1 MNKDFKSQNIDSTS
15 DDKKKS
21 FLFATLIYAL
31 LLVLLFFIRF
41 WPPSNLEELVGGGG
55 GGGVT
60 VNFGDT
66 EFGKGAEFTSK
77 ELDVKQPTKQALVA
91 PSQDENI
98 ISQED
103 TDEDVVSVVKN
114 EPKKKT
120 PIVIKKDVTKPVAVV
135 KPVVRKTDD
144 ALANILNGKKKGGD
158 GNSSTSGNQGRAN
171 GDINSNGYSGTG
183 GSGGGTGGGNG
194 TGNGTGTGAGS
205 GSGTGGGSG
214 SGNGKGVGAG
224 YSLNGR
230 KPLNKPSPENCGN
243 DTGTIVVK
251 IIVDK
256 NGIVT
261 SSSPG
266 YKGTKNPTSCM
277 LAAAKSA
284 ALSTKWETSP
294 TGAEK
299 QEGTITYNFTI
310 KN

>member
-1 MNKDFKSQNIDSTS
+1 MNKDSTS

-21 FLFATLIYAL
+21 FLIATLFYAL

-77 ELDVKQPTKQALVA
+77 ELEVKQPTKQAPVA
-91 PSQDENI
+91 PTQDENI
-98 ISQED
+98 ISQEN
-103 TDEDVVSVVKN
+103 TDEDVVSVAKN

-120 PIVIKKDVTKPVAVV
+120 PIVVKKDIIKPVVIT

-144 ALANILNGKKKGGD
+144 ALANILKGNKKGGD
-158 GNSSTSGNQGRAN
+158 GNSSTSGNQGRTN

-183 GSGGGTGGGNG
+183 GTGGGIGGGNG
-194 TGNGTGTGAGS
+194 TGNGTGTGVGS

-230 KPLNKPSPENCGN
+230 KVVSLPKPSYNC
-243 DTGTIVVK
+243 DEEGTVVVQ
-251 IIVDK
+251 ITVDK
-256 NGIVT
+256 NGKTIDAK
-261 SSSPG
+261 PG
-266 YKGTKNPTSCM
+266 YRGTTNTASC
-277 LAAAKSA
+277 LAVQAKAA
-284 ALSTKWETSP
+284 ALSAKWDESP

-299 QEGTITYNFTI
+299 QVGTITYNF
-310 KN
+310 KRN